1 MDTMMIFVL
10 IVLERNQPTGEEFYF
25 RELTSCIEYSNAL
38 NTGSVAQHN
47 FIFSQNPYFKTYCR
61 IREISAADAGTRII
75 FRDPAVRKKE
85 E

>member
-10 IVLERNQPTGEEFYF
+10 IVLERNQPTVEEFYF

-38 NTGSVAQHN
+38 NTGSVAENN

-61 IREISAADAGTRII
+61 VREIPASSAGTKII
-75 FRDPAVRKKE
+75 FRDPVVRKDDD
-85 E
+85 